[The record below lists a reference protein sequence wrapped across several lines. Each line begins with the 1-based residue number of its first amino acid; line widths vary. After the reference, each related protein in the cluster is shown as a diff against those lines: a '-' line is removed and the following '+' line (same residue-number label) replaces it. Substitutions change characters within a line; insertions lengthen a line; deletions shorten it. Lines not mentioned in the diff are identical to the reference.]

1 MRRISVLLSAML
13 LVTLLVGACQPIVAP
28 TAMEDG
34 SDLRSVTGELFLAGV
49 PEWGGIGIAFDVAV
63 DEVNAET
70 HEALG
75 HVKWRNFMPA
85 MEEGVPDWKVVDAE
99 ARYVLFGEDF
109 ENGEPGSAII
119 IAQIVDKA
127 GFGEGEPGEYAYL
140 WFHDGDAADGEPALW
155 AMRYY
160 SLDPFLEFFP
170 ADQPPAVEYTDLE
183 TMIAEDPAL
192 PIGIDVGNL
201 RIN

>member
-13 LVTLLVGACQPIVAP
+13 LVTLLAGACQPIVAP

-49 PEWGGIGIAFDVAV
+49 PEWGGIGIAFDLAV
-63 DEVNAET
+63 DEVDAAT
-70 HEALG
+70 HEAVG
-75 HVKWRNFMPA
+75 HVNWRNFMPA
-85 MEEGVPDWKVVDAE
+85 MEEGMPDWKVVNAE

-109 ENGEPGSAII
+109 ENGEPGSVII

-127 GFGEGEPGEYAYL
+127 GFGQGEPGEFAYL
-140 WFHDGDAADGEPALW
+140 WFHESGADGGEPALW
-155 AMRYY
+155 AMRYH

-192 PIGIDVGNL
+192 PIGTDVGEL